1 MQTKRVLFATLGS
14 LGDLYPYLA
23 LASEMQRRGHEATIL
38 TSSQHRSRIEQC
50 GVRFQQTA
58 PDLNFSDRAFQERT
72 MNEVTGGRFMLRDV
86 ILPKIRESYDNLF
99 AAASGKDLLISHMLT
114 YAGPLVA
121 EKTGIPWVST
131 VLAPLSFFSYR
142 DSPVLVSRLSGMRE
156 TAPWLNAFINR
167 IARSTTKSWNEPV
180 YRLRHELGLAQGG
193 EPIYDAQHSPARVL
207 AMFSPL
213 LARAQADW
221 PPQTQITG
229 FPFWDEQA
237 GGTEMCG
244 ELVEFLAAGP
254 APVVFTLGSSAV
266 LNPGTFYK
274 ESVDAV
280 GKLGVRAVILD
291 GEGGSGTRIGRNI
304 LRLPSAP
311 HSYVFQRASV
321 IVHAGGIGTCA
332 RAMRAGRPMLIVPF
346 AYDQPDNAS
355 RLVRL
360 GVARMIGRNSYTAA
374 RAVEEIGS
382 LLANSSYRSQA
393 EGSARV
399 LEKEDGA
406 GTACD
411 ALERCLSGSC

>member
-1 MQTKRVLFATLGS
+1 
-14 LGDLYPYLA
+14 
-23 LASEMQRRGHEATIL
+23 
-38 TSSQHRSRIEQC
+38 
-50 GVRFQQTA
+50 
-58 PDLNFSDRAFQERT
+58 
-72 MNEVTGGRFMLRDV
+72 
-86 ILPKIRESYDNLF
+86 
-99 AAASGKDLLISHMLT
+99 
-114 YAGPLVA
+114 
-121 EKTGIPWVST
+121 
-131 VLAPLSFFSYR
+131 
-142 DSPVLVSRLSGMRE
+142 
-156 TAPWLNAFINR
+156 
-167 IARSTTKSWNEPV
+167 
-180 YRLRHELGLAQGG
+180 
-193 EPIYDAQHSPARVL
+193 
-207 AMFSPL
+207 MFSPL

-221 PPQTQITG
+221 PPQTQISG

-266 LNPGTFYK
+266 LNPGTFYT

-280 GKLGVRAVILD
+280 GKLGVRAVVPD

-321 IVHAGGIGTCA
+321 IVHSEGIGTCA

-346 AYDQPDNAS
+346 AYAQPDNAS

-374 RAVEEIGS
+374 RAVKEIGS
-382 LLANSSYRSQA
+382 LLANSSYRSEA
-393 EGSARV
+393 EGSSRV
-399 LEKEDGA
+399 LEQEDGA